1 MVVNSN
7 GSRAFPIPKWEI
19 RISSE
24 ALLQSMWSA
33 VPSATK
39 FGEFSHSLGHKRT
52 WQAALSRLKYVLL
65 EFALKFDVRR
75 RKHPVTI
82 MPHNSR
88 GLTGHRDVPCRKVP
102 LHWARLHLP
111 APEIALTADQ
121 ISQSRNFGLLS
132 RLNQATDISQS
143 QLPVLS

>member
-1 MVVNSN
+1 MPSLLDSQHVDNLEPIAYSCLFRMRVAPVVEYNTTIK
-7 GSRAFPIPKWEI
+7 GTGCPIPTTSRRQNAVQPGGQFSAFI
-19 RISSE
+19 DRPFRISDTS
-24 ALLQSMWSA
+24 
-33 VPSATK
+33 
-39 FGEFSHSLGHKRT
+39 
-52 WQAALSRLKYVLL
+52 
-65 EFALKFDVRR
+65 
-75 RKHPVTI
+75 VTI

-88 GLTGHRDVPCRKVP
+88 GLTGHRDLPCRKVP
-102 LHWARLHLP
+102 LNWARLHLP